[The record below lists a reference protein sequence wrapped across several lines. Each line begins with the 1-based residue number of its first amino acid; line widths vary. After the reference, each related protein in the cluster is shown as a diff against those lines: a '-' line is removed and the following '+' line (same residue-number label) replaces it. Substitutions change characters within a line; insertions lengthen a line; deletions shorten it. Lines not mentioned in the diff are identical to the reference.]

1 MDRTHTAPP
10 AVTLNGVVKEFGAVR
25 ALDGVDLAVGAGER
39 VALLGRNGAGK
50 STAVDILLG
59 LDAPTAGTVRLFGA
73 SPRAAVD
80 AGRVGAM
87 LQDIRPIPRVTVR
100 ELVGFVARTHR
111 APLPV
116 AEALELAGL
125 TAVARRRADRL
136 SGGQTQRVCFALAL
150 VGDPDLLVLDEPT
163 AALDV
168 AARRSFWESVR
179 ALTDRGTTVLFSTH
193 HLDEADLNADRVVVI
208 DRGRVIADD
217 APERIRRSFGTGVVS
232 FALPAGAERPA
243 GLERLPGVVS
253 VEDLGGRVRLRTTD
267 SDETVHAL
275 AALGRVRDLEVATA
289 NLEEAFIG
297 ITSGPGGTPDRGTAS
312 SSRKADR

>member
-1 MDRTHTAPP
+1 MDRTQAAPP
-10 AVTLNGVVKEFGAVR
+10 AVELNGVVKEFGAVR
-25 ALDGVDLAVGAGER
+25 AVDGVDLGIGAGER

-50 STAVDILLG
+50 STTVDILLG
-59 LDAPTAGTVRLFGA
+59 LDTPTSGTARLFGGA
-73 SPRAAVD
+73 PRAAVD

-87 LQDIRPIPRVTVR
+87 LQDVRPVPRVTVR

-111 APLPV
+111 APMPV

-125 TAVARRRADRL
+125 TGVARRRADRL

-150 VGDPDLLVLDEPT
+150 VGDPDLLILDEPT

-168 AARRSFWESVR
+168 AARRVFWDSVR
-179 ALTDRGTTVLFSTH
+179 ALTERGTTVLFSTH

-217 APERIRRSFGTGVVS
+217 APDRIRRSFGTGMVS
-232 FALPAGAERPA
+232 FALPDGAERPA
-243 GLERLPGVVS
+243 GLEGLPGVVS
-253 VEDLGGRVRLRTTD
+253 VEDLGGRIRLRTAD

-275 AALGRVRDLEVATA
+275 SALVRVRDLEVATA
-289 NLEEAFIG
+289 NLEDAFIG
-297 ITSGPGGTPDRGTAS
+297 ITSES
-312 SSRKADR
+312 SPSPARARKADR